1 MNPKFHSL
9 TIKDVRKETKDAV
22 SISFEVPTELIQD
35 FQFSAGQYLTLKT
48 LIDKEEVRR
57 SYSLCSSPNENEW
70 RVAIKEIE
78 NGKFSR
84 FANHSLKKG
93 NVLEVMMPSGNF
105 KLKTTKGCNKSYVL
119 FAAGSGITPIFSILK
134 TILSDENSDVTL
146 FYGNK
151 GFYSVIFR
159 EELEALKN
167 KFLNRLR
174 IVHLFSQESLGNKV
188 QKGRI
193 DKEKCD
199 VLFESFLKN
208 QSIDDVFICG
218 PESMILGVT
227 ASLIEHGVEKEKIHF
242 ELFGVALKPKEKEI
256 KTASIGT
263 EVEIIIDGDSFK
275 FDLDSN
281 GISILDAAYK
291 AGADL
296 PFACKGGVCCTCKAR
311 TITGEIRMD
320 VNYALSPE
328 ELAQGYILTC
338 QSHPISKNVV
348 ISFDD

>member
-1 MNPKFHSL
+1 MNLKFHPL
-9 TIKDVRKETKDAV
+9 TIKDIRKETKDAV
-22 SISFEVPTELIQD
+22 SISFEIPNELIKD
-35 FQFSAGQYLTLKT
+35 FQFSAGQYLTFKT

-70 RVAIKEIE
+70 RVAIKEIA

-93 NVLEVMMPSGNF
+93 SVLEVMMPSGNF
-105 KLKTTKGCNKSYVL
+105 KLTPTKDCRKSYVL

-134 TILSDENSDVTL
+134 TILTEENSAVTL

-167 KFLNRLR
+167 KYLNRLS
-174 IVHLFSQESLGNKV
+174 IVHLFSQESPGNKI

-199 VLFESFLKN
+199 VLFKAFLQN

-218 PESMILGVT
+218 PESMIEGVT
-227 ASLIEHGVEKEKIHF
+227 SSLIKHGVEKEKIHF
-242 ELFGVALKPKEKEI
+242 ELFGVALKSKEKEI
-256 KTASIGT
+256 KTASFGT
-263 EVEIIIDGDSFK
+263 EVEIIIDGDSVK
-275 FDLDSN
+275 FHLDSK
-281 GISILDAAYK
+281 GKSILDAAHK

-296 PFACKGGVCCTCKAR
+296 PFACKGGVCSTCKAR
-311 TITGEIRMD
+311 IVEGTIQMD
-320 VNYALSPE
+320 ANYALSPE
-328 ELAQGYILTC
+328 EIAQGYILTC
-338 QSHPISKNVV
+338 QSHPTSKNVV